1 MTHSRRAPGP
11 RNRSWTVAVPLA
23 VAALLYNAWLLEALV
38 PTGLDAR
45 HSYVSELYAES
56 SPYRWLFGGLEL
68 GCAVLVVAGATA
80 GGIRAVDGIA
90 RAGWWALAGVGVS
103 SVADVLMPMTCA
115 PSLQPDCRPVHP
127 AHTLTSAA
135 VHFCL
140 FASLILIIRGARARA
155 RQHGMP
161 DHVARWGP
169 PLGVAALVSS
179 LCTVGPLLGYG
190 GWHGV
195 AQRCHLLLV
204 GAWLAMLALGALRE
218 ARPEAEAA
226 PAAPATPAAPGAPS
240 APVTPAAPGRLA
252 LATPDSRGKS
262 GRPAPKGALA
272 GPPDVPLSPD
282 PPPDRA
288 G

>member
-1 MTHSRRAPGP
+1 MTHSRRTPGP

-23 VAALLYNAWLLEALV
+23 VAALLYNAWLLEAVV

-45 HSYVSELYAES
+45 HSYVSELYAED

-68 GCAVLVVAGATA
+68 SCAVLVVAGATA
-80 GGIRAVDGIA
+80 GGIRAVDGMA
-90 RAGWWALAGVGVS
+90 RAGWWALAGLGVS

-115 PSLQPDCRPVHP
+115 PSLRPDCRPVHP

-140 FASLILIIRGARARA
+140 FASLILIIRGAR
-155 RQHGMP
+155 QHGRP

-169 PLGVAALVSS
+169 SLGAAALVSS
-179 LCTVGPLLGYG
+179 LCTVGPLIGYG

-204 GAWLAMLALGALRE
+204 GAWLAMLAFGVLRAARP
-218 ARPEAEAA
+218 ARPEAEAVPCAHRA
-226 PAAPATPAAPGAPS
+226 PDAPDAPGALGQLAS
-240 APVTPAAPGRLA
+240 AGRG
-252 LATPDSRGKS
+252 SRGTS
-262 GRPAPKGALA
+262 GRRAPKGGPA
-272 GPPDVPLSPD
+272 GPPGVPLSPD
-282 PPPDRA
+282 LPPDRA